1 MPAEGSTPHPH
12 FTVVGLLIVLLAL
25 HDLGPHETTICP
37 RITATRLLQ
46 RLRQQAKRRGNLEAS
61 AAIPESQD
69 KKGRSDGTPARVR
82 VAFIRD
88 FALIASIQ
96 AENRAQT
103 QPQVSPD
110 MTNPEVAPTEEMQ
123 KDTKRLSRQL
133 TEGKVR
139 HTPISNRP
147 SSSCV
152 FFSVTYPQQSN
163 SLGKENVQG
172 GALEYCALRAE

>member
-1 MPAEGSTPHPH
+1 MIS
-12 FTVVGLLIVLLAL
+12 
-25 HDLGPHETTICP
+25 
-37 RITATRLLQ
+37 RLLQ
-46 RLRQQAKRRGNLEAS
+46 QYQKARTKK
-61 AAIPESQD
+61 AALMVLLH
-69 KKGRSDGTPARVR
+69 VR

-88 FALIASIQ
+88 FALTASIQ

-139 HTPISNRP
+139 HTPISIRP

-152 FFSVTYPQQSN
+152 FFSVTDPQQSN
-163 SLGKENVQG
+163 SPGKENVQG
-172 GALEYCALRAE
+172 GALEYCPLRAE